1 MSKRTSS
8 ARLAGWLGLFL
19 ILTAALAVTAFALTR
34 SDGPKPPKKP
44 LAAAIRSSFAGK
56 PVMGISADF
65 AVTQHLLPGA
75 STLLSQSTGATGH
88 VWATHGL
95 VHVQLRS
102 SQLGVV
108 DATFNGHQAMLW
120 DRKAHTAFVLAV
132 KQHGHAAHAEHSG
145 SGGPPSLAEIQ
156 SALTRATRHMGL
168 SGAIPSTVAGRP
180 AYTVRVTPRHAAGLL
195 GAAELAWDSQH
206 GTPLRFA
213 IYPRGSS
220 TPAIEI
226 AVTNIRYGAVPA
238 SDLVVRP
245 AAGTRIERVHLPK
258 RSELASESKHAHS
271 VTGMSAVA
279 GAVGFRLAAPAV
291 LGHQVRTSVR
301 SVSLGGSPAALVV
314 YGRGLGAMVVLEQR
328 ADGHA
333 PALSSLPAAT
343 IAGAPGHELDT
354 TLGTLVQFTRG
365 GVTYTVAG
373 FQPSA
378 TIVSAAGSLH

>member
-8 ARLAGWLGLFL
+8 ARLAGWLGLFV
-19 ILTAALAVTAFALTR
+19 ILSAALAVTAFALTR
-34 SDGPKPPKKP
+34 SDGPKPPKRP

-56 PVMGISADF
+56 PVMGVSADF
-65 AVTQHLLPGA
+65 AITQHLLPGA
-75 STLLSQSTGATGH
+75 STLVSQSLGATGH
-88 VWATHGL
+88 VWATHGF
-95 VHVQLRS
+95 VHLQVRS

-108 DATFNGHQAMLW
+108 DATFNGRRAMLW

-132 KQHGHAAHAEHSG
+132 KHDHADHTRT
-145 SGGPPSLAEIQ
+145 GGLPSLAEIQ
-156 SALTRATRHMGL
+156 SALTRATRYVGL

-180 AYTVRVTPRHAAGLL
+180 AYTIRVTPRHAAGLL

-238 SDLVVRP
+238 SYLVVRP
-245 AAGTRIERVHLPK
+245 TAGTQIERVHLPK
-258 RSELASESKHAHS
+258 RSELASASKQAHS

-279 GAVGFRLAAPAV
+279 GAVGFRLVAPAV
-291 LGHQVRTSVR
+291 AGHRVRTSVR

-314 YGRGLGAMVVLEQR
+314 YGRGLGATVVLEQR
-328 ADGHA
+328 AGAHA
-333 PALSSLPAAT
+333 NALSSLPAAT

-378 TIVSAAGSLH
+378 TIVSAARSLH

>member
-8 ARLAGWLGLFL
+8 GRLAGWLGLFV
-19 ILTAALAVTAFALTR
+19 ILSAALAVTAFALTR
-34 SDGPKPPKKP
+34 SDGPKPPKRP

-56 PVMGISADF
+56 PVMGVSADL
-65 AVTQHLLPGA
+65 AITQHLLPGA
-75 STLLSQSTGATGH
+75 STLVSQSMGATGH
-88 VWATHGL
+88 VWAAHGF
-95 VHVQLRS
+95 VHLQLRT
-102 SQLGVV
+102 SQFGVV

-120 DRKAHTAFVLAV
+120 DRKAHAAFVLPV
-132 KQHGHAAHAEHSG
+132 NKHAHAEHTRT
-145 SGGPPSLAEIQ
+145 GGLPSLAEIQ
-156 SALTRATRHMGL
+156 SALTRATRHIGL

-180 AYTVRVTPRHAAGLL
+180 AYTIRVTPRHPAGLL

-226 AVTNIRYGAVPA
+226 AVTNIHYGAVPA

-245 AAGTRIERVHLPK
+245 TAGTHIERVHLPK
-258 RSELASESKHAHS
+258 RNELASASKHAHS

-279 GAVGFRLAAPAV
+279 GAVGFRLVAPTV
-291 LGHQVRTSVR
+291 VGNQVRTSVR
-301 SVSLGGSPAALVV
+301 SLSLGGSPAALVV
-314 YGRGLGAMVVLEQR
+314 YGRGLGATVVLEQR
-328 ADGHA
+328 AGAHTN
-333 PALSSLPAAT
+333 ALSSLPTAT
-343 IAGAPGHELDT
+343 IAGTPGRELDT

>member
-8 ARLAGWLGLFL
+8 VRLAGWLGLFV
-19 ILTAALAVTAFALTR
+19 ILSAALAVTAFALTR
-34 SDGPKPPKKP
+34 SDGPKPPKRP

-56 PVMGISADF
+56 PVMGVSADL
-65 AVTQHLLPGA
+65 AITQHLLPGA
-75 STLLSQSTGATGH
+75 STLVSQSMGATGH
-88 VWATHGL
+88 VWATHGS
-95 VHVQLRS
+95 VHLQLRS

-108 DATFNGHQAMLW
+108 DATFNGRQAMLW
-120 DRKAHTAFVLAV
+120 DRKAHAAFVLAV
-132 KQHGHAAHAEHSG
+132 KHDHQTQAERT
-145 SGGPPSLAEIQ
+145 GGLPSLAEIQ
-156 SALTRATRHMGL
+156 SALTRATRHIGL

-245 AAGTRIERVHLPK
+245 TAGTKIERVHLPR
-258 RSELASESKHAHS
+258 RSEVASASNHAHS

-279 GAVGFRLAAPAV
+279 GAVGFRLVAPSV
-291 LGHQVRTSVR
+291 VGSQVRTSVR

-314 YGRGLGAMVVLEQR
+314 YGRGLGATVVLEQR
-328 ADGHA
+328 AGAHA
-333 PALSSLPAAT
+333 NPLSALPTAT
-343 IAGAPGHELDT
+343 IAGRPGRELDT

-378 TIVSAAGSLH
+378 TIVSAAGSLR